1 MANVVVS
8 TTAVSSGTIPKR
20 TQPPAASMSIPFHA
34 IVLVII
40 KEHLISMMEPSP
52 GLVVPRKW
60 WALKTSWLSH
70 LAVPVSIGMEEEK
83 IPIWK
88 NNIFFCVFFCFVHQ
102 TKYGKQQFDF
112 DLLFTIALCSAL
124 RTVPRTVRRLCESYT
139 SEMKPLVGTF
149 GIITLHHITI
159 RRLSMRTR
167 KKDIP
172 DGKYSIRWRP
182 PSFALLPSSWSSLVT
197 PQICILFVHF
207 VIDCIFVNSPDI
219 LCWLRC
225 KRSPSS
231 VWCAGRLGSMID
243 RKEREIHRA
252 YFFFW

>member
-1 MANVVVS
+1 MANAVVS

-88 NNIFFCVFFCFVHQ
+88 NNIFFLCF
-102 TKYGKQQFDF
+102 
-112 DLLFTIALCSAL
+112 LLFCSSNKIRQTTIWFWPTIHHSPLLCTEDSTMHRQETLWVLHKRNETTCRDIWDYHTPPYHHKKAINENKEKGHTWWQIQYSVTSSELCS
-124 RTVPRTVRRLCESYT
+124 
-139 SEMKPLVGTF
+139 
-149 GIITLHHITI
+149 
-159 RRLSMRTR
+159 
-167 KKDIP
+167 
-172 DGKYSIRWRP
+172 
-182 PSFALLPSSWSSLVT
+182 PSFFL
-197 PQICILFVHF
+197 ILFGNATNLYSF
-207 VIDCIFVNSPDI
+207 RAFRN
-219 LCWLRC
+219 WL
-225 KRSPSS
+225 
-231 VWCAGRLGSMID
+231 
-243 RKEREIHRA
+243 
-252 YFFFW
+252 YFCE